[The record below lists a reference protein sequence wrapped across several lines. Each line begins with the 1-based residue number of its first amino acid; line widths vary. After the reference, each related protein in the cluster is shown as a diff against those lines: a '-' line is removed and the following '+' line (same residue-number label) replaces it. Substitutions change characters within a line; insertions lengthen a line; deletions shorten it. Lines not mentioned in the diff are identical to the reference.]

1 MIASLI
7 SAGWLGLAVLNWVS
21 RSVLL
26 GGIYGRPIVLT
37 TWLFYFIG
45 ATTLL
50 KVMSTHERM
59 AGLLW
64 IAVPVT
70 MFACV
75 YGWLLFRDP
84 IGSDFTHA
92 PRASSASA

>member
-1 MIASLI
+1 M
-7 SAGWLGLAVLNWVS
+7 S

-50 KVMSTHERM
+50 KVMSPHECM